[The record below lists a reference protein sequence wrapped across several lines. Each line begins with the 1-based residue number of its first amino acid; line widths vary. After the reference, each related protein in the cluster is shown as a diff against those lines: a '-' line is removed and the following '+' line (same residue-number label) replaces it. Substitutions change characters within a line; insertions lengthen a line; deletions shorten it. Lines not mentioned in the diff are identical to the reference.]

1 MLTRSLLPFLFP
13 LCVMCTFWLQLSLR
27 FSSLSLAFSNLVL
40 TCLGVVFFMF
50 ILRVCCSSLGHALD
64 FHQIWEILGH
74 SVCPCCSRPHTLG
87 PQGLLEWLT
96 DAALVVVCSCLN
108 FLFLCFVLD
117 NFCCCVFKFIEVFFC
132 IVSSDGN
139 CVQYVCYLVYFIL
152 ISGILIGVSCLL
164 FPSLSWPRFSLFLNV
179 WNILMAQI
187 QHVLCSFHCLSFWVC
202 TYCVDFFPPVV
213 GHIFLLCVPGNFYY
227 ISGNKS
233 YAVAHW
239 ILLYSWECWI

>member
-50 ILRVCCSSLGHALD
+50 ILRVCCSSLGHALDD

-132 IVSSDGN
+132 IVSSVGN
-139 CVQYVCYLVYFIL
+139 CVQYVCYLVYFYFDLWNFNRGLMSSVSLPVMTTFFPLLECVGHTYGPDSTCSVFIPLSVIL
-152 ISGILIGVSCLL
+152 GVHLLCWL
-164 FPSLSWPRFSLFLNV
+164 FPSGCGSYFSPLRT
-179 WNILMAQI
+179 W
-187 QHVLCSFHCLSFWVC
+187 
-202 TYCVDFFPPVV
+202 
-213 GHIFLLCVPGNFYY
+213 
-227 ISGNKS
+227 
-233 YAVAHW
+233 
-239 ILLYSWECWI
+239 